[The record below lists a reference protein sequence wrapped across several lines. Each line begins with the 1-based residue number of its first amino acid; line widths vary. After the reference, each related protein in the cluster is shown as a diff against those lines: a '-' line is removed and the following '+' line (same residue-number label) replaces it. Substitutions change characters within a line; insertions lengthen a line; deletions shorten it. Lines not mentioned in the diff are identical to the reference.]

1 MRLPHQSPRVPPQR
15 LPDGNVPLADFI
27 HLLPIRPNLVTRARR
42 RRLALGLGLPVPMQP
57 HHRTKRAPLEP
68 ARKQLPEGRV
78 VRVPPM
84 KAPNI
89 RRPPGDPRNAH
100 IQARGE
106 LVPERRP
113 RRGNVAAP
121 NEGAVFLA
129 PRPRAPQQIDDIR
142 LPGPLHALV
151 ERPRVLLGERVPD
164 LHVAA
169 GVVAVD
175 VEVVD
180 GVLGLCFVEP
190 EDLDTLVVVVPFC
203 GFPDEL
209 ACGGVCCVE
218 VGDVAVALHGDA
230 EAAVVADEEA
240 LFEELWVIL

>member
-1 MRLPHQSPRVPPQR
+1 MRLPHQSPRIPPQR
-15 LPDGNVPLADFI
+15 LPDGNIPLADFI
-27 HLLPIRPNLVTRARR
+27 HLLPIRPNLVACARR
-42 RRLALGLGLPVPMQP
+42 CRLALGFGLPVPMQS
-57 HHRTKRAPLEP
+57 HHRTKGAPLEP
-68 ARKQLPEGRV
+68 PRKQLPESRV
-78 VRVPPM
+78 VRVPTM

-89 RRPPGDPRNAH
+89 RRPPGDTRNAH

-113 RRGNVAAP
+113 RRGDIAAP
-121 NEGAVFLA
+121 NEGAVFLT
-129 PRPRAPQQIDDIR
+129 PRPCAPEQVDDIR

-180 GVLGLCFVEP
+180 GVLGLGFVEP
-190 EDLDTLVVVVPFC
+190 EDLDALVVVVPFG

-209 ACGGVCCVE
+209 ARGGVCCVE
-218 VGDVAVALHGDA
+218 VCDVAVALHGNA
-230 EAAVVADEEA
+230 QAAVVPD
-240 LFEELWVIL
+240 